1 MTYLSA
7 RPQGRRFGGVAQL
20 VEQRPFKPQV
30 QGSSPC
36 TPTVPERSLIVLHA
50 VFSAERVHLWAEG
63 ENGTPESPHTSNGD
77 TGVAP
82 SHPSALDATELAA
95 VLGSI
100 GIVPG
105 GARPDRIALLLPSV
119 QRGPL
124 ASPKLA
130 HWTGHGAHEESGGDL
145 LLRSWNVETV
155 SLDASESHR
164 VLAVLEEIGEET
176 ESNLLDEVAGHERAR
191 RAHYLVG
198 DSVRYFAAAARFAL
212 SLMAEQRFV
221 PSVAPMRVGPPEASW
236 SPWLSDESVA
246 ERTSLLVGGMPPIV
260 RAVDDELEHDPAT
273 ILQAFLRATVDGW
286 CRRVLEREE
295 MVDALEDWDAAADPH
310 VGWLT
315 GLLADRRRVIAGG
328 DAHGASLVRTVRQ
341 WIGRLE
347 ERGAGGEW
355 RLLLRLNE
363 PFMGGAPMG
372 MVEPGDDIRWT
383 LTFHLSCVE
392 SEQLVVDAEDI
403 WALRGDSAS
412 IEGHRLESPQDL
424 LLAELG
430 RASRV
435 FPKLEGALESSAPT
449 EMDLS
454 TREAYEFLREVQPLL
469 ADQGFGVEAP
479 AWWDSAS
486 ARLGARL
493 QLMGGE
499 KMPDGPMGPGATP
512 DAEARIGLRA
522 LVSYQW
528 QLAVGETPLTMEDF
542 ERLAA
547 MRAPLVFIDGRWVEI
562 RREDLDH
569 AVRFIR
575 ENPGGEMRVG
585 DALRMAYT
593 SDLRSTGI
601 PILGIDAQGWVA
613 DLLRT
618 EEEGGGG
625 FAIIQPPVGFKG
637 DLRPYQLKGLSWL
650 TFLDRL
656 GLGPCLADDMG
667 LGKTIQLLA
676 LLLYEREHES
686 SLPGGGEPVNPT
698 LIVVPMSIVG
708 NWVREA
714 KRFAPALRVLVHHG
728 VERQTGDSFFAAAGR
743 SDVVI
748 TTYALA
754 HRDRDLL
761 QCVRWGRVVLDEAQ
775 NIKNPSAKQSQAVR
789 SLDAE
794 RRVALTGTPLENRL
808 SELWSILDFCNPGL
822 LGSAGEFRRSFS
834 VPIERYR
841 DKQRAGQLRK
851 LVRPFILRRLKTD
864 PTVISDL
871 PEKVETKEYCRLTAE
886 QAELYESCVKTML
899 EEVDHSEGIRRR
911 GIVLTTLVRLKQV
924 CNHPA
929 LLLKEAVGNGKG
941 SENVMVS
948 ATRSGKCIR
957 MLEMLDE
964 VVAAGDHALVFTQFR
979 QMGHL
984 LASLLRQT
992 LDREVLFLHGGT
1004 PSAQREAMIDRFQK
1018 GDGSTPIFVLSLKA
1032 GGVGLNLTAASH
1044 VFHFDRWWNP
1054 AVENQATDRAFRI
1067 GQKRTVNVHK
1077 FVVSGTLEERI
1088 DQMIESKI
1096 ALAEDVIGSGEDWL
1110 TELSTQQLRD
1120 VLALRREDAMMD

>member
-1 MTYLSA
+1 
-7 RPQGRRFGGVAQL
+7 
-20 VEQRPFKPQV
+20 
-30 QGSSPC
+30 
-36 TPTVPERSLIVLHA
+36 
-50 VFSAERVHLWAEG
+50 
-63 ENGTPESPHTSNGD
+63 
-77 TGVAP
+77 
-82 SHPSALDATELAA
+82 
-95 VLGSI
+95 
-100 GIVPG
+100 
-105 GARPDRIALLLPSV
+105 
-119 QRGPL
+119 
-124 ASPKLA
+124 
-130 HWTGHGAHEESGGDL
+130 
-145 LLRSWNVETV
+145 
-155 SLDASESHR
+155 
-164 VLAVLEEIGEET
+164 
-176 ESNLLDEVAGHERAR
+176 
-191 RAHYLVG
+191 
-198 DSVRYFAAAARFAL
+198 
-212 SLMAEQRFV
+212 
-221 PSVAPMRVGPPEASW
+221 
-236 SPWLSDESVA
+236 
-246 ERTSLLVGGMPPIV
+246 
-260 RAVDDELEHDPAT
+260 
-273 ILQAFLRATVDGW
+273 
-286 CRRVLEREE
+286 
-295 MVDALEDWDAAADPH
+295 
-310 VGWLT
+310 
-315 GLLADRRRVIAGG
+315 
-328 DAHGASLVRTVRQ
+328 
-341 WIGRLE
+341 
-347 ERGAGGEW
+347 
-355 RLLLRLNE
+355 
-363 PFMGGAPMG
+363 
-372 MVEPGDDIRWT
+372 
-383 LTFHLSCVE
+383 
-392 SEQLVVDAEDI
+392 
-403 WALRGDSAS
+403 
-412 IEGHRLESPQDL
+412 
-424 LLAELG
+424 
-430 RASRV
+430 
-435 FPKLEGALESSAPT
+435 
-449 EMDLS
+449 
-454 TREAYEFLREVQPLL
+454 
-469 ADQGFGVEAP
+469 
-479 AWWDSAS
+479 
-486 ARLGARL
+486 
-493 QLMGGE
+493 MGGE
-499 KMPDGPMGPGATP
+499 RLPDGPTGPGATP
-512 DAEARIGLRA
+512 DTEARIGLRA

-585 DALRMAYT
+585 EALRMAYT
-593 SDLRSTGI
+593 SDLRATGI

-625 FAIIQPPVGFKG
+625 FAMVEPPGGFKG

-676 LLLYEREHES
+676 LLLHEREHE
-686 SLPGGGEPVNPT
+686 LAAGERVNPT

-714 KRFAPALRVLVHHG
+714 KRFAPELRVLVHHG
-728 VERQTGDSFFAAAGR
+728 VERHSGDSFFAEAAR
-743 SDVVI
+743 TDIVI

-754 HRDRDLL
+754 HRDRELL

-775 NIKNPSAKQSQAVR
+775 NIKNASAKQSQAVR

-822 LGSAGEFRRSFS
+822 LGSSGEFRRSFS
-834 VPIERYR
+834 VPIERYH

-929 LLLKEAVGNGKG
+929 LLLKEGIGNGNGKSKTAGG
-941 SENVMVS
+941 SVMVS

-964 VVAAGDHALVFTQFR
+964 VVAAGDQALVFTQFR

-1018 GDGSTPIFVLSLKA
+1018 ADGSTPIFVLSLKA

-1120 VLALRREDAMMD
+1120 VLALRREDALTD